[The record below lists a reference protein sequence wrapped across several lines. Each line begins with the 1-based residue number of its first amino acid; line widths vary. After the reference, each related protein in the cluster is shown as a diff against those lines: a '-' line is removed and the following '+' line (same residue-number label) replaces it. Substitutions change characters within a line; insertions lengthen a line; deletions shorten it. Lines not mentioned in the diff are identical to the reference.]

1 MKLLSEQ
8 LEHLAA
14 RAKSVESKA
23 AAFRNSAKAEQEA
36 ILKKAKQDTLDAK
49 TKLDGKIDNLKEE
62 NKNFWGKVKAKH
74 NEFVGREKQRIS
86 DVHQG
91 IKKTDADLRATIAEE
106 DAEASILFAVHAL
119 AIADETVLHALE
131 ARAYSDSL

>member
-1 MKLLSEQ
+1 MKLLSEH
-8 LEHLAA
+8 LENLSSQ
-14 RAKSVESKA
+14 AKSIENKA
-23 AAFRNSAKAEQEA
+23 AAFKNSAKADQEA
-36 ILKKAKQDTLDAK
+36 LLKKAKQDTLDAK

-86 DVHQG
+86 DVRQG
-91 IKKTDADLRATIAEE
+91 IKQTDADLRATIAEE

-119 AIADETVLHALE
+119 AIADEAVLHALE